1 MSMDYDQL
9 NWEQQSF
16 NRVLQRQVD
25 NQVCAYE
32 EELEFRQ
39 GFKLVRRRLKTSIPI
54 YYASFDSLNHVGM
67 CYTFGSKRVHPKD
80 LAFDHLFHSDLN
92 ISNGYHFKG
101 KTLKALNEPLY
112 YVSLHF
118 DKSYL
123 NQLNEKQPL
132 PSWLF
137 DLSKD
142 SAIQKIDHISAPAEL
157 RHLAWKICCLPK
169 IINLSDILRIEAHAL
184 EWLAI
189 VLDMANQTACS
200 TTANYSRLNND
211 RKKNV
216 DEVCDII
223 KAEFSQ
229 PLTITELAQ
238 RTGTNECY
246 LKQYFKQ
253 HTGLT
258 IHHYLTQYRLT
269 HAREL
274 LRNQPNVSI
283 TEVAGICG
291 YQASHFSHLFR
302 KTYGMSPM
310 QYRKGEY

>member
-1 MSMDYDQL
+1 MSIDYDQL

-16 NRVLQRQVD
+16 NHVLQKQVND
-25 NQVCAYE
+25 QVCAYE
-32 EELEFRQ
+32 EALEFRR
-39 GFKLVRRRLKTSIPI
+39 GFRLVRRRLKTLTPI
-54 YYASFDSLNHVGM
+54 YYASFDSLDHVGM
-67 CYTFGSKRVHPKD
+67 CYTFGSKKVNPKD

-123 NQLNEKQPL
+123 CQLNENQPL

-137 DLSKD
+137 NLSKD
-142 SAIQKIDHISAPAEL
+142 TAVQTIDRISAPAKL
-157 RHLAWKICCLPK
+157 RQLAWQICCLPRTK
-169 IINLSDILRIEAHAL
+169 TFSDALRVESRAL
-184 EWLAI
+184 EWLSM
-189 VLDMANQTACS
+189 VLEMANDLSYS
-200 TTANYSRLNND
+200 TPSNYAQFNLAQ
-211 RKKNV
+211 KKHV

-229 PLTITELAQ
+229 PLTISELAQ
-238 RTGTNECY
+238 RAGTNECY

-269 HAREL
+269 HACEL
-274 LRNQPNVSI
+274 LRNQPKLSV

-291 YQASHFSHLFR
+291 YQASHFSQLFR
-302 KTYGMSPM
+302 KTYGLSPM
-310 QYRKGEY
+310 QYRHSQY